1 MPILLLPCRFGQ
13 YYHRRQLVV
22 VGLGFD
28 CRIVCA
34 NLVRNLRE
42 VAEFDFF
49 NSLVVTRTEAF
60 LLSVAFARLA

>member
-1 MPILLLPCRFGQ
+1 M
-13 YYHRRQLVV
+13 

-34 NLVRNLRE
+34 ILVRDLRE

-49 NSLVVTRTEAF
+49 NSLVVTRTVAF
-60 LLSVAFARLA
+60 FLSVAFASLA